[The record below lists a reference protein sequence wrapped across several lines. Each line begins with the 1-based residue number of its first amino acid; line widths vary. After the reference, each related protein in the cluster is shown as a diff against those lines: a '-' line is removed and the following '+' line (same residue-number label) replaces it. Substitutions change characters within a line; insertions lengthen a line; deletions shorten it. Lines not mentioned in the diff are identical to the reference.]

1 MAGGVKFDADVAEL
15 YRFAIGDG
23 LGAAGKIVAVAQPH
37 HVERL
42 LSGQHR
48 AMAGPG
54 VVGMAMG
61 DHGALD
67 RPHRIDMKAAG
78 LAAQSGGDR
87 HQDVLR
93 THLRYIGG
101 VAAFFTSP
109 HRGEVA
115 APKRSEGVAGE
126 GSRFIE
132 RPEPS
137 PGETLRVPP
146 NSPRRGEVNPRRV

>member
-1 MAGGVKFDADVAEL
+1 
-15 YRFAIGDG
+15 
-23 LGAAGKIVAVAQPH
+23 
-37 HVERL
+37 
-42 LSGQHR
+42 
-48 AMAGPG
+48 
-54 VVGMAMG
+54 MAMG
-61 DHGALD
+61 DRGGLD
-67 RPHRIDMKAAG
+67 GPYRIDMEAAG

-126 GSRFIE
+126 GCLFFA
-132 RPEPS
+132 RPPA
-137 PGETLRVPP
+137 PH
-146 NSPRRGEVNPRRV
+146 PRRGVSGATAPPPPGGGYPPAG